1 LHSHRSA
8 VELFVENVHKEVLE
22 EGAMQGKLL
31 AIAGSFLLA
40 ACSQNQV
47 VAGLN
52 GADPVAAGSSE
63 LPLPGAVANPAVWPQ
78 ASSPSAITDGATE
91 RRIDDLLLRM
101 TLEQKVGQLIQ
112 ADISSI
118 TPDELAQYPLGSLLA
133 GGNSGPYGDE
143 RSDAAGWD
151 RMVREFRKV
160 SMQPAANGLAIPI
173 IFGVDAVHGH
183 NNIPGAT
190 IFPHNIGLGAAHD
203 VEMIRKIGA
212 ATAAEIAGS
221 GIEWTFAPT
230 LAVPQDPRWGRTY
243 EGYSSDPAVVAA
255 YAGAMVTGLQGTL
268 KSGEPLQTGK
278 VAATAKHF
286 LADGGTERGKDTGDA
301 VIDEAELVRI
311 HAAGYPPAIDAGALT
326 AMASFSS
333 WNGVKNHGNKSLLTD
348 VLKGRM
354 GFGGFV
360 VGDWNGHGQVAECRV
375 TECAAAINAGL
386 DMFMAPDSWKGL
398 YANTLRQARDGVI
411 PMARLEDAVRRI
423 LRVKI
428 KLDLLDDPLRD
439 RSDYSVIGAPDH
451 LALAREAV
459 AKSLVLLKNN
469 GSVLPIKA
477 GANVLVAG
485 PGADNIAMQSGGWT
499 ISWQGTDVTKSDF
512 PNGRTIWDGISDA
525 VRAAGGNAHLSETGD
540 FERQPDVA
548 IVVFGERPYAE
559 YQGDVPTLDY
569 QPAAA
574 QDLLLLKRLKAQ
586 GIPVV
591 SIFLSGRPMFTSPE
605 INASDAFVAAW
616 LPGTQGDGVAD
627 VLIAGPTDKS
637 PLDFTGTLPFRWPA
651 DAASPVEK
659 PLFDRNFGMT
669 YKTPAQLGTLSED
682 LGIDL
687 AKAMNVENFFS
698 GGRARTPWSLSVSDA
713 GGKRPVFASSMTS
726 PDGGISV
733 RSVDVTVQEDGK
745 AFIWNGS
752 GSVIID
758 GPPANLLAQV
768 EKGSVLSIDWR
779 IDAKSAGDAV
789 LFFGDS
795 KISLASWL
803 RDAPVGTVTNLSIP
817 LPCFDDEKSDFANV
831 GNAFRL
837 EAETG
842 LAITLMA
849 VRIDEPAQMVKCPP
863 AMN

>member
-1 LHSHRSA
+1 
-8 VELFVENVHKEVLE
+8 
-22 EGAMQGKLL
+22 MQGKLF
-31 AIAGSFLLA
+31 AVACCFALA
-40 ACSQNQV
+40 ACSHNQITTGQFTDRTAV
-47 VAGLN
+47 VQADASS
-52 GADPVAAGSSE
+52 GA
-63 LPLPGAVANPAVWPQ
+63 PLSNAVANPAVWPQ
-78 ASSPSAITDGATE
+78 AGSPSALTDQATE
-91 RRIDDLLLRM
+91 NRISALLARM

-112 ADISSI
+112 ADISAI
-118 TPDELAQYPLGSLLA
+118 TPEDLARYPLGSLLA

-143 RSDAAGWD
+143 RSDAAAWD
-151 RMVREFRKV
+151 RMIREFRAI
-160 SMQPAANGLAIPI
+160 SMRPSKNGVAIPI

-203 VEMIRKIGA
+203 VEMIRKIGEVT
-212 ATAAEIAGS
+212 ATEIAGS

-243 EGYSSDPAVVAA
+243 EGYSSDPAIVAA
-255 YAGAMVTGLQGTL
+255 YAGAMVSGLQGTL
-268 KSGEPLQTGK
+268 KAGEPLQANK

-286 LADGGTERGKDTGDA
+286 LADGGTSGGKDTGDA
-301 VIDEAELVRI
+301 IIDEAELVRI

-360 VGDWNGHGQVAECRV
+360 VGDWNGHGQVADCSI
-375 TECAAAINAGL
+375 TECAQAINAGL

-398 YANTLRQARDGVI
+398 YTNTLRQARDGVI
-411 PMARLEDAVRRI
+411 PAARLDDAVRRI
-423 LRVKI
+423 LRVKA

-439 RSDYSVIGAPDH
+439 RSNYAAIGAPAH

-469 GSVLPIKA
+469 GSVLPIRA

-525 VRAAGGNAHLSETGD
+525 VRAAGGSATLSEKGD
-540 FERQPDVA
+540 FERKPDVA

-574 QDLLLLKRLKAQ
+574 HDLELLKRLKSQ

-591 SIFLSGRPMFTSPE
+591 SVFLSGRPMFTSPE

-616 LPGTQGDGVAD
+616 LPGTQGDGLAD
-627 VLIAGPTDKS
+627 VMIAGRSGKVPR
-637 PLDFTGTLPFRWPA
+637 DFTAILPFHWPA

-659 PLFDRNFGMT
+659 PLFARGFGMT
-669 YKTPAQLGTLSED
+669 YNAPVQLGTLSED

-687 AKAMNVENFFS
+687 AKALNVENFFS
-698 GGRARTPWSLSVSDA
+698 GGRARAPWSLSIADA
-713 GGKRPVFASSMTS
+713 GGKRPIAASSMTS

-745 AFIWNGS
+745 AFVWNGF
-752 GSVIID
+752 GSVVID
-758 GPPANLLAQV
+758 GPPANLLAQLQQ
-768 EKGSVLSIDWR
+768 GSVLSIGWR
-779 IDAKSAGDAV
+779 IDAKGTGQADLV
-789 LFFGDS
+789 FGDS
-795 KISLASWL
+795 RVSLASWL
-803 RDAPVGTVTNLSIP
+803 ADAPVGTITNLSIP
-817 LPCFDDEKSDFANV
+817 LQCFANGGTGFANV
-831 GNAFRL
+831 GNAFIL
-837 EAETG
+837 SADAG
-842 LAITLMA
+842 FAATLMNVEIGA
-849 VRIDEPAQMVKCPP
+849 PVQSADCPP
-863 AMN
+863 LAK